1 MHCTNCG
8 NKLDSKSTFC
18 PECGVKVENKEINI
32 SYNSTNKTNNNNGL
46 KTASIVLGIV
56 GIVLGIF
63 LSVLGF
69 IVSLIGLIL
78 GLCALKKGK
87 NIIGIVLNSVAI
99 VISIIVS
106 VLVIIGVT
114 SFINIGNIINNQISE
129 YNYDF
134 SSINLEVLYDN
145 DIPLENVI
153 NRIDKIILN
162 EMFEDTDEMNKEVQD
177 NANSYYDMFEEY
189 YGYSKEEFLNYYGF
203 EDEEDF
209 IEYLELDYKRNSYCE
224 YYLRNLITDSEISN
238 YYEEEVFGDIN
249 SKHILVKLVSNYTE
263 TERINAEVFAM
274 GLIEQLNN
282 GKTFDEIKEE
292 FKDYITYEEL
302 GYRAFNYPLEEAYM
316 TEMKELEVGSYSS
329 RPIQT
334 SYGYHIVYK
343 IAQKDKPSLQEVRDD
358 VIDVLA
364 DKKLSE
370 DANLYYKALI
380 NLREEAGFSFT
391 GTPYE
396 YQYEEYI
403 KNYK

>member
-8 NKLDSKSTFC
+8 NKLESNSTFC
-18 PECGVKVENKEINI
+18 PECGVKIENKEIHI

-56 GIVLGIF
+56 GLVLGIF

-69 IVSLIGLIL
+69 IISLVGLIL

-87 NIIGIVLNSVAI
+87 NVIGTVLNSVALA
-99 VISIIVS
+99 ISIIVS

-114 SFINIGNIINNQISE
+114 SFLNIGNIINNQIPE

-134 SSINLEVLYDN
+134 SSINLEVLYEN

-162 EMFEDTDEMNKEVQD
+162 EMFEDTDEMSREVKD
-177 NANSYYDMFEEY
+177 NANSYYDMYEEY

-224 YYLRNLITDSEISN
+224 YYVRKLIKDSEIN
-238 YYEEEVFGDIN
+238 KYYEEEVFGDIN
-249 SKHILVKLVSNYTE
+249 SKHILVKLDSDYTE
-263 TERINAEVFAM
+263 SDRVNAENFAKQ
-274 GLIEQLNN
+274 LINELNN
-282 GKTFDEIKEE
+282 DKTFDKIKEE
-292 FKDYITYEEL
+292 YKDYITYEEL
-302 GYRAFNYPLEEAYM
+302 GYRAFNYPLEEAYIK
-316 TEMKELEVGSYSS
+316 EIKELEVGSYSS
-329 RPIQT
+329 KPIQT

-343 IAQKDKPSLQEVRDD
+343 IDQKEKPSLEEVRDD
-358 VIDVLA
+358 IIDILVG
-364 DKKLSE
+364 KKQSE
-370 DANLYYKALI
+370 DEYLYYKALI

-396 YQYEEYI
+396 YQYEDYI